1 MMTAKPLPSYG
12 SIREPAW
19 VSASNGSGWGGE
31 TMSFQKQH
39 AEMIVVNNMS
49 KDELAK
55 VLVELIKG
63 DRDVRRA
70 ILNLA
75 LSCPNIVT
83 QI

>member
-1 MMTAKPLPSYG
+1 
-12 SIREPAW
+12 
-19 VSASNGSGWGGE
+19 
-31 TMSFQKQH
+31 MSFQKQH
-39 AEMIVVNNMS
+39 AETIVLNNIS
-49 KDELAK
+49 KEELGRL
-55 VLVELIKG
+55 LVELIEN